1 MFFYREYLFILFFLL
16 PPFLLLLIFSK
27 KFKKVKNYPYV
38 DVFNEEEKSVIKKD
52 FKVFIY
58 IFKIILFL
66 LSFSCFILFLSKP
79 YIKSQKIEFLFIYI
93 DNTPFLNLKSEK
105 VDSIIEKYKSE
116 NDFENILIFDN
127 DGKQDYPLNKE
138 KIFSGKLLEKEK
150 VIRNFV
156 KIVHSINSPSIKKI
170 LISDRVYEKFREDFD
185 FIKIDNDF
193 DVLIIDISPVI
204 KIFSK
209 DEKIASLMIN
219 DKQEKV
225 LLKKGINFFDVR
237 FDSLTFLKVFN
248 DSIKFSKTI
257 LLKNKKVNILM
268 NEKSINIALRTLG
281 YEIGKSDIFISDKD
295 DIKKGIVFFKEY
307 SFNTTPGKKEIIF
320 KDKNL
325 KEIVKNGFDNLYYN
339 RISNIPKEPLIVDED
354 GNKLVS
360 FSDEKFYVS
369 LPLDTN
375 FSNFI
380 LSSGFLPLLNYMLDF
395 FSKKSVDFDRKIFDY
410 REEVLKTG
418 LSFSGEEPTLKLKDM
433 SKIFFILFLITTFL
447 FLLI

>member
-1 MFFYREYLFILFFLL
+1 MFFYREYILILFSLL
-16 PPFLLLLIFSK
+16 PLFLLLLIFSK

-38 DVFNEEEKSVIKKD
+38 DVFKEEEKSIIKKD
-52 FKVFIY
+52 LKVFIY
-58 IFKIILFL
+58 IFKIILFVF
-66 LSFSCFILFLSKP
+66 SFSCLILFLSKP
-79 YIKSQKIEFLFIYI
+79 YIKSQKIEFLIVYI

-105 VDSIIEKYKSE
+105 VDSIIEKFKKE
-116 NDFENILIFDN
+116 NDFEKILIFDS
-127 DGKQDYPLNKE
+127 KEKIDYPFKKE
-138 KIFSGKLLEKEK
+138 KIFSGELLEKEY

-156 KIVHSINSPSIKKI
+156 KLIQKINSPSIKKV

-193 DVLIIDISPVI
+193 DILIVDIFPVI

-209 DEKIASLMIN
+209 DEKIASLIIN

-225 LLKKGINFFDVR
+225 LLKKGINFFDIR
-237 FDSLTFLKVFN
+237 FDSLTFLKIFN

-257 LLKNKKVNILM
+257 FLKNEKVNNLI
-268 NEKSINIALRTLG
+268 NEKSIKLALKTLG
-281 YEIGKSDIFISDKD
+281 YETGKSDIFISEKD
-295 DIKKGIVFFKEY
+295 DIKKGIVFSKEY
-307 SFNTTPGKKEIIF
+307 RLNSTPGKKEIIF

-325 KEIVKNGFDNLYYN
+325 KEVVKNGFDNLYYN
-339 RISNIPKEPLIVDED
+339 KISSIPKEPLIVDEE

-375 FSNFI
+375 LSNFI
-380 LSSGFLPLLNYMLDF
+380 LTSGFLPLLNYMLDF

-410 REEVLKTG
+410 REEVLETG
-418 LSFSGEEPTLKLKDM
+418 LSFSSEEPTLKLKDM
-433 SKIFFILFLITTFL
+433 SKIFFILFLLATFL
-447 FLLI
+447 FLLV